1 MANEYLKPQIPLKD
15 LNSENYFYPL
25 TTLDQVQ
32 KVDGSRV
39 QEYEL
44 GNVIAEEGE
53 IISNPEA
60 SEISALMNAVY
71 PIGSIYMSVNAT
83 SPTILF
89 GGTWEQIEDT
99 FLLAAGTNYTGGDT
113 GGSTEHTHTIA
124 HTHTVAHSHSMTHT
138 HTMAHTHPQVATTSG
153 GPSNNTSGGPSNNT
167 SGGPSNNTSGGPSNN
182 TSGGTAITVAQMPS
196 HNHVGRIPFNQ
207 SGYGVNISGWV
218 AYINSFNT
226 NAIADLNNGSLNNI
240 NARNLIATTNT
251 GSGQAHTHTLSSH
264 THSLQSHTH
273 SLQSHTHTT
282 AATTTGGASNAT
294 TSAPNNTNTG
304 ESIPTTSIASNE
316 NSGSTSTL
324 PPYLVVYMWKRT
336 A

>member
-1 MANEYLKPQIPLKD
+1 MANQYLKPQIPLKD
-15 LNSENYFYPL
+15 LNSEDYFYPL

-32 KVDGSRV
+32 KTDGSRV

-44 GNVIAEEGE
+44 GNVALEDSEVIPDQG
-53 IISNPEA
+53 A
-60 SEISALMNAVY
+60 SQMTTLLDTIY

-83 SPTILF
+83 SPAVLF
-89 GGTWEQIEDT
+89 GGTWEQIQDT

-113 GGSTEHTHTIA
+113 GGSTEHNHNIA

-167 SGGPSNNTSGGPSNN
+167 SGGPSNNTSGG
-182 TSGGTAITVAQMPS
+182 TAITVAQMPS
-196 HNHVGRIPFNQ
+196 HNHLSRV
-207 SGYGVNISGWV
+207 
-218 AYINSFNT
+218 FNT
-226 NAIADLNNGSLNNI
+226 NNANFTMAHAGIRLNSSAITWQNAGATTAGSTEGDQTG
-240 NARNLIATTNT
+240 ATTNT

-294 TSAPNNTNTG
+294 TSTPNNTNTG